1 MMRSVALISSPF
13 QLVCFNEYVKSK
25 QLANYDLY
33 IYFEGE
39 RGKVQL
45 ITLCKLYSI
54 DSYKIIKFRKVFQ
67 YLGFLKMANKYGRI
81 NHLIVG
87 NFFTD
92 PFLFFIKKVNYQNL
106 IFLDDGINSYEII
119 NCVENNKRITP
130 QSNLKKIFTKTLK
143 LDISYPVK
151 FNLFTIFDIKATKKI
166 NVLKNTFSNI
176 YSKVNNDYLVD
187 SAYIIGQP
195 FVELNLLN
203 KKEYNFLIEKTREN
217 ISEKNIS
224 YIPSRKETKVN
235 LDFLE
240 KTHNFKILVI
250 DLPLE
255 IFFLINSKPSL
266 IIGFTSTALI
276 TLNKIILNLKLKTL
290 VKSLKI
296 LSFQNDSYTKRSNLI
311 YSVLKENKIKTVKI

>member
-1 MMRSVALISSPF
+1 MRNIALISSPF
-13 QLVCFNEYVKSK
+13 QLVCFHEYVKSQK
-25 QLANYDLY
+25 LTDYDLY
-33 IYFEGE
+33 IYFEVE
-39 RGKVQL
+39 RGRVQL

-54 DSYKIIKFRKVFQ
+54 NKYKIIKFRKVFQ
-67 YLGFLKMANKYGRI
+67 YLGFLKMANKYGQI
-81 NHLIVG
+81 NRLIIG
-87 NFFTD
+87 NLFTD
-92 PFLFFIKKVNYQNL
+92 SFLFFVNKTKHKKL
-106 IFLDDGINSYEII
+106 IVLDDGINSYEII

-130 QSNLKKIFTKTLK
+130 QSQLKKIFTKILK

-203 KKEYNFLIEKTREN
+203 KKEYNFLIKKTREN

-250 DLPLE
+250 ELPLE
-255 IFFLINSKPSL
+255 IFFLMNSKPSL

-296 LSFQNDSYTKRSNLI
+296 LSFQNDSYFKRANLI

>member
-1 MMRSVALISSPF
+1 MRNVALISSPF
-13 QLVCFNEYVKSK
+13 QLVCFHEYVKSQ
-25 QLANYDLY
+25 QLTDYNLY

-39 RGKVQL
+39 RARVQL
-45 ITLCKLYSI
+45 TTLCELYSI
-54 DSYKIIKFRKVFQ
+54 NNYKIIKFRKVFQ
-67 YLGFLKMANKYGRI
+67 YLVFLKMANKYRQI
-81 NHLIVG
+81 NHLIIG
-87 NFFTD
+87 NLFTD
-92 PFLFFIKKVNYQNL
+92 SFLFFVNKTKYKKL
-106 IFLDDGINSYEII
+106 IVLDDGINSYEII

-130 QSNLKKIFTKTLK
+130 QSNLKKIITKTLK
-143 LDISYPVK
+143 LDIYYPVN